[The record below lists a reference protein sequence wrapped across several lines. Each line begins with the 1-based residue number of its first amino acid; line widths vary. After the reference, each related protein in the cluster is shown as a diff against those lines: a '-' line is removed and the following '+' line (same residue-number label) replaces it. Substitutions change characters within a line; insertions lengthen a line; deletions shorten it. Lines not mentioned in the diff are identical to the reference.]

1 MKKFYTN
8 DDVDTLLIVAR
19 KNTEKVLPYI
29 SQVAS
34 KGDVAVL
41 RRAVTD
47 SDFVAEDFDR
57 YDSDVCERFLTL
69 MEITGMVVLADL

>member
-1 MKKFYTN
+1 MKKFYTS
-8 DDVDTLLIVAR
+8 DDIDILLIVAR
-19 KNTEKVLPYI
+19 KNAEKVLPYI

-34 KGDVAVL
+34 EGDATVL
-41 RRAVTD
+41 RRVVTD

-57 YDSDVCERFLTL
+57 YDSDVCEKFLTL